1 MSSTA
6 TVKDTGAKVEC
17 IIPILNVTIFSASVD
32 YYVNVLGFRAEWDWG
47 DPPDVGSV
55 ERDDFSIMLVEDGQG
70 RPGTWIWMGVEEAEQ
85 YYEEYKMSGA
95 KIREQP
101 VNYPWAYEFRVEDLD
116 GHVIRIGSGPKEDEP
131 HDH

>member
-1 MSSTA
+1 MSNAT
-6 TVKDTGAKVEC
+6 TVKGTDAKVEC
-17 IIPILNVTIFSASVD
+17 IIPILNVKSFAASMD
-32 YYVNVLGFRAEWDWG
+32 YYVNVLGFRVEWDWG

-70 RPGTWIWMGVEEAEQ
+70 HPGTWIWMGVEDAEQ
-85 YYEEYKMSGA
+85 YYEEYKLSGA
-95 KIREQP
+95 KIREHP

-116 GHVIRIGSGPKEDEP
+116 GHVIRIGSGPKDDES

>member
-1 MSSTA
+1 MSSTTTA
-6 TVKDTGAKVEC
+6 KGTDAKVEC
-17 IIPILNVTIFSASVD
+17 IIPILNVKNLAASME
-32 YYVNVLGFRAEWDWG
+32 YYVNVLGFKMEWDWG

-70 RPGTWIWMGVEEAEQ
+70 HPGTWLWMGVEDAEQ

-95 KIREQP
+95 KIREHP

-116 GHVIRIGSGPKEDEP
+116 GHVIRIGSGPKDHGP

>member
-17 IIPILNVTIFSASVD
+17 IIPILNVTNFSASID
-32 YYVNVLGFRAEWDWG
+32 YYVNVLGFRVEWDWG

-55 ERDDFSIMLVEDGQG
+55 ERDDDSIMLCENEQG
-70 RPGTWIWMGVEEAEQ
+70 HPGTWIWMGVEDAEK
-85 YYEEYKMSGA
+85 YYEEYKASGA
-95 KIREQP
+95 KIREAP
-101 VNYPWAYEFRVEDLD
+101 INYPWAYEFRVEDLD
-116 GHVIRIGSGPKEDEP
+116 GHVLRIGSGPKEDES